1 VGYEIF
7 SSQWA
12 GAYKQ
17 SLQESEA
24 YRKAAATWEWPLVL
38 RVTVDP
44 TQSDSGDLAVYLDLW
59 HGECREARVASKE
72 DMESAPYVVSADA
85 FTWRQV
91 LDKKMEPIA
100 GIMRGKIKLVRGSV
114 ITLAGYIPAA
124 RYLVEAATKVAT
136 RFPGDPA

>member
-1 VGYEIF
+1 MAYEIF
-7 SSQWA
+7 CADWA
-12 GAYKQ
+12 VAYRA
-17 SLQESEA
+17 SLHESEA
-24 YRKAAATWEWPLVL
+24 YKKAATSWEWPLVL

-44 TQSDSGDLAVYLDLW
+44 AQGIPRDLAVYLDLW

-85 FTWRQV
+85 YTWRQV
-91 LDKKMEPIA
+91 LDKKMEPIS

-124 RYLVEAATKVAT
+124 RYLVEAATHIDT
-136 RFPGDPA
+136 RFPGDPT